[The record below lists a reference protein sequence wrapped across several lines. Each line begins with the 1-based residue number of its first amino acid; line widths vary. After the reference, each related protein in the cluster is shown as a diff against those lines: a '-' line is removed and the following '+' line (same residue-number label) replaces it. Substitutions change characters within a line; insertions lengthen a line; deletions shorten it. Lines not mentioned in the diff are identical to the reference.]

1 MNSYTNKKIIDQR
14 RVFNVRQIDI
24 YKSYTLF
31 EEITNGNECSKVH
44 NHEKRNVPLSFF
56 SPQYWSHHSFR
67 GSVINGGG
75 GSLTLPSKL
84 QVSHAVSDPKEI
96 PPKVPPR
103 KESISPLPAK
113 PELPIQLISTTNQVH
128 KPAAVQQQIPTK
140 LAALSKAKEKGL
152 KGKISH
158 QRTQSAGNDAFL
170 IKQRINGNL

>member
-1 MNSYTNKKIIDQR
+1 MELNALKSIIMKNSR
-14 RVFNVRQIDI
+14 ER
-24 YKSYTLF
+24 
-31 EEITNGNECSKVH
+31 SKMSL
-44 NHEKRNVPLSFF
+44 PCLF
-56 SPQYWSHHSFR
+56 SPQYWSYQSFR
-67 GSVINGGG
+67 GSIINGG

-84 QVSHAVSDPKEI
+84 HVSPAVSDPKEI

-103 KESISPLPAK
+103 KESISPQPAK

-158 QRTQSAGNDAFL
+158 QRTQSAGSDVDL
-170 IKQRINGNL
+170 SM